1 MVKKYERI
9 KHDMT
14 EKILSETYQVNE
26 KLPTE
31 SELMKIYEVSR
42 FTVRRG
48 IDELEK
54 ENLIYRI
61 QGGGIFVNDWKNKSQ
76 TTFKNKTIG
85 LISTHIADYIFPNII
100 TGIDNYIS
108 RYGYSILIAD
118 TQNNPEKE
126 QKSLTNLLSNNLSGL
141 IVEPTRS
148 ARSNINRHMYDNIQE
163 MGIPTL
169 FINAIYDD
177 MDMPYLIMDDMEV
190 GKIVTQHLLEKG
202 HKQILGIFKV
212 DDKQGINRMNG
223 YIKAYQ
229 DCPDVSNLG
238 DIMMFQTEENKNNLF
253 KRIHATLNQSK
264 YVPTAIVCYND
275 SLAIQVMN
283 FVKEIGL
290 NVPEDVS
297 IVGVDNYQFSEF
309 MNPGLTTV
317 SHPQEKMGFD
327 AGKMIIDML
336 NKKPVVSKIYEP
348 ELMERESVKVMSS
361 SKADV
366 HETENGTNTGV

>member
-290 NVPEDVS
+290 NVPEDLS

>member
-1 MVKKYERI
+1 
-9 KHDMT
+9 
-14 EKILSETYQVNE
+14 
-26 KLPTE
+26 
-31 SELMKIYEVSR
+31 
-42 FTVRRG
+42 
-48 IDELEK
+48 
-54 ENLIYRI
+54 
-61 QGGGIFVNDWKNKSQ
+61 GIFVNDWKNKSQ

-148 ARSNINRHMYDNIQE
+148 ARGNINKPIYDNIKE

-177 MDMPYLIMDDMEV
+177 MDAPYLIMDDMKV
-190 GKIVTQHLLEKG
+190 GEMVTNHLLAKG

-212 DDKQGINRMNG
+212 DDKQGIHRMNG

-238 DIMMFQTEENKNNLF
+238 DIMMFQTEENKHNLF
-253 KRIHATLNQSK
+253 KRVHATLNQST
-264 YVPTAIVCYND
+264 YQPTAIVCYND
-275 SLAIQVMN
+275 SLAIQIMN

-290 NVPEDVS
+290 NVPEDLS
-297 IVGVDNYQFSEF
+297 IVGIDNYQFSAL

-317 SHPQEKMGFD
+317 SHPQEKMGLD
-327 AGKMIIDML
+327 AGKMMIDML
-336 NKKPVVSKIYEP
+336 NKKPVSSKVYEP
-348 ELMERESVKVMSS
+348 ELTERESVRVIGTSTPSIDDKE
-361 SKADV
+361 D
-366 HETENGTNTGV
+366 GTNTDN

>member
-118 TQNNPEKE
+118 TQNNPENEK
-126 QKSLTNLLSNNLSGL
+126 KSLTNRLTNHLSGL
-141 IVEPTRS
+141 IVQPTRS

-290 NVPEDVS
+290 NVPEDLS

-366 HETENGTNTGV
+366 HETGNGTNTGV